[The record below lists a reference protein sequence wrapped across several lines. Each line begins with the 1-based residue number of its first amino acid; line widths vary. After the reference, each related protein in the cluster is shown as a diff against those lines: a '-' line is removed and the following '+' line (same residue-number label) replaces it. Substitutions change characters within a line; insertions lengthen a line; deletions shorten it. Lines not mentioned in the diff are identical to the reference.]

1 MFTNMGS
8 PVRDYY
14 IGLQVTPALPQMWKT
29 QRSFE
34 VVRLCP
40 LPALCVLVRLLLM
53 AWNSLSLKTEIEKKS
68 RHRIS
73 GV

>member
-14 IGLQVTPALPQMWKT
+14 IGLQVTPALPQKWKT

-34 VVRLCP
+34 VVGLYP
-40 LPALCVLVRLLLM
+40 LPALWVLVRLLLM
-53 AWNSLSLKTEIEKKS
+53 
-68 RHRIS
+68 
-73 GV
+73 G